1 MKGEGRDGQPRTW
14 AAVNAPHRRM
24 VEAAVLAIRA
34 AGFAAAATPEGE
46 GTPYVL
52 LDGAAYLAPDIWVY
66 GSWGLVAV
74 EVKVKRRPFRSGGD
88 GRWHLGCDEWSWR
101 EYGDLERRGRVP
113 IVHVWS
119 PGDVEEAGSV
129 VASGMASLVP
139 ALRGGYTTKAGT
151 VEPYVGFA
159 VLDREG
165 VGTVG
170 TWKRYPS
177 VADVPWGVLIDEAD
191 DLDNRYRL
199 SREAARPSG
208 HRLTEKG
215 DYVREVVVRD
225 LFPRRPFNGR

>member
-52 LDGAAYLAPDIWVY
+52 FEGAAYLAPDIWVY

-113 IVHVWS
+113 IVHVWA
-119 PGDVEEAGSV
+119 PGDLEDAGSV
-129 VASGMASLVP
+129 VAAHAMSLVP
-139 ALRGGYTTKAGT
+139 ALRGRYTTQAGRA
-151 VEPYVGFA
+151 EPYVAFA

-170 TWKRYPS
+170 PWKRYPS
-177 VADVPWGVLIDEAD
+177 VADVPWGVLIDDAD
-191 DLDNRYRL
+191 DLDTRVRL
-199 SREAARPSG
+199 SRAERRPAG
-208 HRLTEKG
+208 YRLTDRG
-215 DYVREVVVRD
+215 DWTREIVVRD
-225 LFPRRPFNGR
+225 LFPRRPFNGQ